1 MEFFFELGY
10 DTDPMP
16 TPAVI
21 LNPEAQACVKQGFDE
36 LASLLA
42 LTLGPTQ
49 GSVLNDSSTK
59 SQPELLNDAATI
71 ARRIISLPDRRKDV
85 GAMLL
90 RQTVWRAGRREGD
103 GTALTAVLAKALLQE
118 AHKLMAAG
126 GNPIRIHVGMRQ
138 AVDVV
143 RDALTQQ
150 TTPATTADE
159 LTAVAQAVTGRRDL
173 ALVLGE
179 LYDLLGADAHV
190 TIQDYL
196 APLIE
201 RTYLNGGQWSGKL
214 ISPYLQTA
222 QISKQAIQTNCY
234 VALFQGR
241 LHARSEVEPLLN
253 ALLSQQKE
261 GDKASKIS
269 LLVVAEELAG
279 DALETLVVNHTNEES
294 PLQIIGISLGVG
306 GERGSE
312 DLGDLAQ
319 LTGATALGPHIGRP
333 LASIKYSELG
343 QAGRVEAGTDH
354 FLVVDG
360 KGDRAG
366 LQTAISGLQ
375 QRLRHKTM
383 LDDEHKRLVTRLGRL
398 TGNAAILKVGA
409 ATKAERTTLH
419 QKAEHGL
426 RAMAA
431 TVAEGYL
438 PGGGI
443 ALHRCRPAVAELIK
457 TLEGD
462 ARLGALAVE
471 RALSRP
477 ALQIM
482 RNAGVESPEAILAH
496 IDQMRHTHTEKRDS
510 EPHDEPVFNVI
521 SGQIESAKAAG
532 ILDPTRVVR
541 SALESAASGA
551 MLALSVDAI
560 VLNRKPETAFE
571 P

>member
-1 MEFFFELGY
+1 MELFFELGY
-10 DTDPMP
+10 DTGPMP

-21 LNPEAQACVKQGFDE
+21 LNPEAQTCVKQGFDE
-36 LASLLA
+36 LATLLA

-59 SQPELLNDAATI
+59 AQPELLNDAATI

-118 AHKLMAAG
+118 AHTLMAAG
-126 GNPIRIHVGMRQ
+126 ANPIRLHTGMRQ
-138 AVDVV
+138 AVEVV
-143 RDALTQQ
+143 RNRLTERS
-150 TTPATTADE
+150 TPAATAEE

-179 LYDLLGADAHV
+179 LYDLLGANAHI

-196 APLIE
+196 APMIE
-201 RTYLNGGQWSGKL
+201 RTYLNGGQWAGKL

-222 QISKQAIQTNCY
+222 KISKQAIQTNCV
-234 VALFQGR
+234 VALYQGR
-241 LHARSEVEPLLN
+241 LHDRAEVEPLLN
-253 ALLSQQKE
+253 ALLAQRNEDEKT
-261 GDKASKIS
+261 SKIG

-279 DALETLVVNHTNEES
+279 DALETLVVNHTDAES
-294 PLQIIGISLGVG
+294 RFQIIGISLGVG
-306 GERGSE
+306 GERGGE
-312 DLGDLAQ
+312 DLGDLAL

-333 LASIKYSELG
+333 LASIKLNELG
-343 QAGRVEAGTDH
+343 QAGRVEAGADH

-360 KGDRAG
+360 KGERAR

-375 QRLRHKTM
+375 QRLGRKTVI
-383 LDDEHKRLVTRLGRL
+383 DDEHKRLVTRLGRL
-398 TGNAAILKVGA
+398 TGNAAVLKIGA

-443 ALHRCRPAVAELIK
+443 ALHRCRPTVAELIK
-457 TLEGD
+457 TLDGD

-482 RNAGVESPEAILAH
+482 RNAGVESPEAMLARV
-496 IDQMRHTHTEKRDS
+496 DQASAENSDP
-510 EPHDEPVFNVI
+510 ENVSVYNVL
-521 SGQIESAKAAG
+521 SGRIESAQAAG
-532 ILDPTRVVR
+532 ILDPTRVVCA
-541 SALESAASGA
+541 ALESAASGA
-551 MLALSVDAI
+551 MLALSVDVI
-560 VLNRKPETAFE
+560 VLNRKPETSFE